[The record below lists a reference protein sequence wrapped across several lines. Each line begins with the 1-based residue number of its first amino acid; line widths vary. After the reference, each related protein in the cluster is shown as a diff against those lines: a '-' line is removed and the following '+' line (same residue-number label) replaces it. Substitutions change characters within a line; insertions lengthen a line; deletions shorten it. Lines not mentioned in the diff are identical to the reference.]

1 MFACLLIDNCDECSI
16 QIGELLAFYSSKW
29 ELGDGG
35 VIYTDFDSIG
45 DRIQVLIYELKLR
58 EMQARIGVAPSRFA
72 SFVAAHAVDVET
84 PLFISPVQ
92 LEAFLA
98 DQSVSYLPISGK
110 NQERL
115 GMLGL
120 RTLGQVARID
130 VRELVNQFGREGQF
144 MSELARGIDSTPLPS
159 QRPPADADEGMWQMG
174 IWDSREGTETHR
186 QPAPTTIVSD
196 DAGYPQSLLING
208 MEVFI
213 TDIVD
218 LWTIENR
225 WWTDSHYS
233 FLNGTSSPAELVEQ
247 AVKLGLK
254 GLALTD
260 DNGLYSVIPFV
271 RKCEELGLPY
281 CVGASI
287 TVGQDNTELEP
298 QTGQH
303 NDDYIILLCQNL
315 TGYHN
320 LSQLITRARHA
331 RPKGEARATL
341 DAINELSEGLICLV
355 GGKEGN
361 IPKLIL
367 DNQIGRASAAIEIYR
382 EIFSDNRL
390 YVELVNHREPGDFA
404 RCRKLYQLAS
414 ELGLEC
420 VPTNGVRY
428 ASQDKATL
436 YDVLRSRYCTQSD
449 AG

>member
-58 EMQARIGVAPSRFA
+58 EMQARIGVAPSRFS
-72 SFVAAHAVDVET
+72 SFVAAAHAVDVET

-159 QRPPADADEGMWQMG
+159 QRPPANADEGMWQMG

-225 WWTDSHYS
+225 WWT
-233 FLNGTSSPAELVEQ
+233 EQ
-247 AVKLGLK
+247 R
-254 GLALTD
+254 T
-260 DNGLYSVIPFV
+260 N
-271 RKCEELGLPY
+271 CEYFEVVELG
-281 CVGASI
+281 AKSTSI
-287 TVGQDNTELEP
+287 LCHDLDHGEW
-298 QTGQH
+298 
-303 NDDYIILLCQNL
+303 YI
-315 TGYHN
+315 H
-320 LSQLITRARHA
+320 
-331 RPKGEARATL
+331 
-341 DAINELSEGLICLV
+341 
-355 GGKEGN
+355 
-361 IPKLIL
+361 
-367 DNQIGRASAAIEIYR
+367 
-382 EIFSDNRL
+382 
-390 YVELVNHREPGDFA
+390 
-404 RCRKLYQLAS
+404 
-414 ELGLEC
+414 
-420 VPTNGVRY
+420 
-428 ASQDKATL
+428 
-436 YDVLRSRYCTQSD
+436 
-449 AG
+449 